1 VPVIP
6 ADPVSPVVIVLS
18 IVILAVALG
27 LFVMLLKDESA
38 SPARPRP
45 GALMGVTD
53 EPGPSPILEPATDA
67 AMGISAEAD
76 ELKSGAQFH
85 HRLL

>member
-6 ADPVSPVVIVLS
+6 ADPIGPVVIVLS

-38 SPARPRP
+38 S
-45 GALMGVTD
+45 
-53 EPGPSPILEPATDA
+53 SPTA
-67 AMGISAEAD
+67 AAD
-76 ELKSGAQFH
+76 DL
-85 HRLL
+85 

>member
-6 ADPVSPVVIVLS
+6 ADPISPVVIVLS

-38 SPARPRP
+38 SPPTA
-45 GALMGVTD
+45 
-53 EPGPSPILEPATDA
+53 PAD
-67 AMGISAEAD
+67 D
-76 ELKSGAQFH
+76 L
-85 HRLL
+85 